1 MLFSLWLIVPTKEK
15 KEKKTLFLTQ
25 RLHGKS
31 PTKNPKCV
39 IIVKYLCFCSHP
51 WIVVLSKVCGC
62 LSLEVQERKA
72 APEHALPC

>member
-1 MLFSLWLIVPTKEK
+1 MAYCATEGK
-15 KEKKTLFLTQ
+15 KTTKKTLFLTH

-31 PTKNPKCV
+31 PTKNLNCV
-39 IIVKYLCFCSHP
+39 IAVKCFFSHP

-72 APEHALPC
+72 APEHTFLC